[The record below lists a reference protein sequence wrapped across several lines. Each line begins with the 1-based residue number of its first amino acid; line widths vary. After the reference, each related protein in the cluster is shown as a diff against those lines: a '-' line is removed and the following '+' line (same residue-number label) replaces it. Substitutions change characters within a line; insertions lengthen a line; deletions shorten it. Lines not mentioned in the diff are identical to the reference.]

1 MASLPIRAG
10 SPVGMSEGH
19 VDDRPVILAVDPD
32 PGAVA
37 QITAH
42 LDRYADD
49 YRIECGTSLDEALEK
64 LERMREA
71 GDRVAVVLAAR
82 GEGELQ
88 AEDLLERVNRLHP
101 HAKRGLLIEFGA
113 WGDEETAS
121 AIRRSMAL
129 GHIDYYVLK
138 PWNPPDELFHRTVSE
153 FLHEWRRAHG
163 TGRRELTVVADQYSP
178 RGFELRNLLAR
189 NGVPHAFHT
198 SDSEEGRRL
207 LRVCGR
213 EQSSEPVVLLPDDS
227 FLVDPTN
234 QELAEKGYRV
244 RTSIEAGSG
253 VFDVAVVGAGPAG
266 LAAAVYASS
275 EGLRALVVERT
286 SIGGQAGASA
296 RIRNYLGFQRGVA
309 GGELATRAYQQAW
322 VFGTTFLLMRE
333 VVGLRA
339 TEGGYVLEISDGTEL
354 EARSVVLAMGVTYR
368 RLGIPALEDFDGVG
382 VFYGF
387 SSSDAQ
393 PFAGGRVFIVGAG
406 NSGGQAA
413 VHATRF
419 AREVTLLCRR
429 KSLEDNMSQYLIE
442 EVEAAGVQV
451 RLETSI
457 VGAEGQGRLEGL
469 VLRIGATGGRE
480 SVAADAVFVLIGAQ
494 PHTEWLP
501 GEIERDE
508 RGFVVTGGGEHM
520 FETTA
525 PGVFAIGDV
534 RAGSVK
540 RVASAVG
547 EGSVVIHQIHR
558 YLESVSTSA

>member
-1 MASLPIRAG
+1 MTENGA
-10 SPVGMSEGH
+10 
-19 VDDRPVILAVDPD
+19 DDRPVILAVDPD
-32 PGAVA
+32 RDAISR
-37 QITAH
+37 ITAH
-42 LDRYADD
+42 LARYSDD
-49 YRIECGTSLDEALEK
+49 YRIQCGSSTEDALAK
-64 LERMREA
+64 LEGMRET
-71 GDRVAVVLAAR
+71 GDRVAVVLAGR
-82 GEGELQ
+82 GEGGLP
-88 AEDLLERVNRLHP
+88 AEELLERVNRLHP
-101 HAKRGLLIEFGA
+101 HAKRGLLIDFGA
-113 WGDEETAS
+113 WGDEETAN

-138 PWNPPDELFHRTVSE
+138 PWNEPDELFHRTVVE

-163 TGRRELTVVADQYSP
+163 TGRRELTVVADRYSP

-189 NGVPHAFHT
+189 NGVPHAWHT

-207 LRVCGR
+207 LHVCGR
-213 EQSSEPVVLLPDDS
+213 EESSEPVVVLPDDS

-244 RTSIEAGSG
+244 RTSIAADSG

-275 EGLRALVVERT
+275 EGLKALVVERT

-339 TEGGYVLEISDGTEL
+339 TSGGYVLEISDGSEL

-393 PFAGGRVFIVGAG
+393 QFAGGHVYVVGAG

-413 VHATRF
+413 VHATRH
-419 AREVTLLCRR
+419 AGEVTLLCRR
-429 KSLEDNMSQYLIE
+429 KSLEDNMSQYLID
-442 EVEAAGVQV
+442 EVHAAGVDV
-451 RLETSI
+451 RLETQI
-457 VGAEGQGRLEGL
+457 VGAEGEGRLESL
-469 VLRIGATGGRE
+469 TLRTGATGGRA
-480 SVAADAVFVLIGAQ
+480 SVPADAVFVLIGAQ
-494 PHTEWLP
+494 PHTDWLP
-501 GEIERDE
+501 VEVDRDE
-508 RGFVVTGGGEHM
+508 RGFVRTGGGEHM
-520 FETTA
+520 FETSA
-525 PGVFAIGDV
+525 AGVFAIGDV
-534 RAGSVK
+534 RA
-540 RVASAVG
+540 
-547 EGSVVIHQIHR
+547 
-558 YLESVSTSA
+558 

>member
-1 MASLPIRAG
+1 MAPTADQLPI
-10 SPVGMSEGH
+10 
-19 VDDRPVILAVDPD
+19 ILAVDPD
-32 PGAVA
+32 DDALA
-37 QITAH
+37 RITAH
-42 LDRYADD
+42 LDRYTHD
-49 YRIECGTSLDEALEK
+49 YRVACRASTEEALAE
-64 LERMREA
+64 LERLRER
-71 GDRVAVVLAAR
+71 GDRVAVVLAGR
-82 GEGELQ
+82 GEHGLRG
-88 AEDLLERVNRLHP
+88 EDLLERVNELHP

-113 WGDEETAS
+113 WGDEDTAD
-121 AIRRSMAL
+121 AIRRAMAL

-138 PWNPPDELFHRTVSE
+138 PWDEPDELFHRTVSE
-153 FLHEWRRAHG
+153 FLHEWRRANTAG
-163 TGRRELTVVADQYSP
+163 GRRELTVVADRYSA

-198 SDSEEGRRL
+198 NDSEEGRRL
-207 LRVCGR
+207 LDVCGWGG
-213 EQSSEPVVLLPDDS
+213 SSEPVVVLPDDTA
-227 FLVDPTN
+227 LVNPSD
-234 QELAEKGYRV
+234 QELAEKGYKV
-244 RTSIEAGSG
+244 RTRIEEDPG

-275 EGLRALVVERT
+275 EGLSPIVVERT

-333 VVGLRA
+333 VTGLRA
-339 TEGGYVLEISDGTEL
+339 SSEGYVLEISQGSEI
-354 EARSVVLAMGVTYR
+354 EARSVILATGVTYS
-368 RLGIPALEDFDGVG
+368 RLGIPALEDFDGHG

-393 PFAGGRVFIVGAG
+393 QFAGGKVYVVGAG

-419 AREVTLLCRR
+419 ADRVTLLCRR
-429 KSLEDNMSQYLIE
+429 KSLVDNMSQYLID
-442 EVEAAGVQV
+442 EVHSAGVEV
-451 RLETSI
+451 LLETQI
-457 VGAEGQGRLEGL
+457 VGAEGEGRLQRL
-469 VLRIGATGGRE
+469 VLRRGDTGGRE
-480 SVAADAVFVLIGAQ
+480 TVPADAVFVLIGAT
-494 PHTEWLP
+494 PHTDWLP
-501 GEIERDE
+501 VAIERDE

-520 FETTA
+520 FETSA

-547 EGSVVIHQIHR
+547 EGSVVIQQLHR
-558 YLESVSTSA
+558 YLSEVAAKGLSV